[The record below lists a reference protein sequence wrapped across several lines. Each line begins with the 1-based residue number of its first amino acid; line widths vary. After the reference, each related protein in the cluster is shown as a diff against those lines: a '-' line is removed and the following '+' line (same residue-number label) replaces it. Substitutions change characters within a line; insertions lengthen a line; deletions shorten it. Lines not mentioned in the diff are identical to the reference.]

1 MALTQYSNNAQT
13 TLASAITASATQLS
27 VVSGGG
33 SLFPT
38 LTGSEYFRA
47 TLVSQTSSTTREIVK
62 VTGSPAADNFT
73 IVRAQEGTT
82 ALAWNAGDYFNLL
95 LTAGDMADAVQKDDL
110 QAQAPNFGHDTGT
123 ANAYSVVYTPAITTH
138 VIGAPL
144 RWIAANTNTGPST
157 FNDGAGTA
165 NLVLPGGAALVA
177 GQIVT
182 GGMYTAIFDGTNFQI
197 PEVPTNLNALY
208 QQIINAVYPIGGY
221 ALWENDTTTP
231 GGTFTWQTW
240 IEVQGVVLVGRQPSL
255 TVNGTQPFATTG
267 QTGGEAAHQLVV
279 TETPPLPFQDAYY
292 SEGNV
297 GGKYGPQTGDLW
309 ITLGGLNHSVGSS
322 ATDYDNSGAFYR
334 NAVTLSGATSDGSSP
349 ATPHNNLQPYRV
361 IRMWRRTA

>member
-123 ANAYSVVYTPAITTH
+123 ANAYSVAYTPAITAH

-144 RWIAANTNTGPST
+144 RWIAANTNTGAST
-157 FNDGAGTA
+157 FDDGAGVA
-165 NLVLPGGAALVA
+165 NLVLPGGGALVA
-177 GQIVT
+177 GQIVA
-182 GGMYTAIFDGTNFQI
+182 GGMYTAIYDGTNFQI
-197 PEVPTNLNALY
+197 PEIPTNLNSLY

-231 GGTFTWQTW
+231 GSVFTWQTW
-240 IEVQGVVLVGRQPSL
+240 VEVQGVVLVGRQPSL
-255 TVNGTQPFATTG
+255 TVNGAQPFATTG
-267 QTGGEAAHQLVV
+267 QTGGSPSQTLTASQI
-279 TETPPLPFQDAYY
+279 PPLQYRDAYFC
-292 SEGNV
+292 EDGN
-297 GGKYGPQTGDLW
+297 YIFPQPGDLT
-309 ITLGGLNHSVGSS
+309 IYIGSLNHMIGSGK
-322 ATDYDNSGAFYR
+322 TDFNNNTVWYR
-334 NAVTLSGATSDGSSP
+334 NDYTLSGAGLTGTNA
-349 ATPHNNLQPYRV
+349 ATPVSILPPYRV